1 MPKCFSVQSHGL
13 LKLVT
18 RIVLVT
24 MKYFLGNE
32 LGHALGK
39 ARQGEAGRVEFTTT
53 QILSVVSSRDPFLVV
68 AETQ

>member
-1 MPKCFSVQSHGL
+1 M
-13 LKLVT
+13 
-18 RIVLVT
+18 T

-39 ARQGEAGRVEFTTT
+39 ARQGKAGRVEFATT
-53 QILSVVSSRDPFLVV
+53 QILSVVFSRDPFLVV